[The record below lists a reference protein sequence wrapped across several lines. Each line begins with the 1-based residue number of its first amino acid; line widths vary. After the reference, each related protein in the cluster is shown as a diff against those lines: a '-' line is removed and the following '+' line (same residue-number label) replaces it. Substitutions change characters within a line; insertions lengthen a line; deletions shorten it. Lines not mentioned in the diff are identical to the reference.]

1 MAADLKSLQDALS
14 SLTAFIAPLEAH
26 RKYVE
31 QCGATMKAYE
41 KVSEALEKQLG
52 DLINE
57 LKKTKNNTLS
67 EADEKELNAAIQ
79 KWYRSQLSAE
89 LRNVSG
95 YCSTQLKYLL
105 DAQKDVLAVTK

>member
-67 EADEKELNAAIQ
+67 EADENPHGAGLESYGGAVAGNLVERRIDPPLPDSKSCVACEVHG
-79 KWYRSQLSAE
+79 R
-89 LRNVSG
+89 
-95 YCSTQLKYLL
+95 CSS
-105 DAQKDVLAVTK
+105 